1 MFRIPVYPGGTHT
14 SKVEYKEQEPIAL
27 KPRIEALEEDRSG
40 RGDFCIKRLK
50 IPRVTH
56 GEDLCKHSHE
66 SLMGR
71 IYAKHATSYSWGG
84 FMQSRFA

>member
-1 MFRIPVYPGGTHT
+1 MMTDSTV
-14 SKVEYKEQEPIAL
+14 V
-27 KPRIEALEEDRSG
+27 RIEALYGTGYLEFTTLVVHNTQGMVVPCIG

-50 IPRVTH
+50 LPQVTH

-71 IYAKHATSYSWGG
+71 IYTKHATSYSWGG